1 MPKIRINRDVLS
13 ICKAFEK
20 ESIQLIC
27 LDTNL
32 LESLD
37 PILFYTQFR
46 IHGGFKIEIWPNRE
60 GEIDT

>member
-1 MPKIRINRDVLS
+1 MPKYPINIDVLP
-13 ICKAFEK
+13 ICNAFEK

-27 LDTNL
+27 LETNL
-32 LESLD
+32 LESLN

-60 GEIDT
+60 GEIDA

>member
-1 MPKIRINRDVLS
+1 MPKISINRDVLL
-13 ICKAFEK
+13 IFKAFEK
-20 ESIQLIC
+20 ESIQLTC

-37 PILFYTQFR
+37 PFLFYTQFGIQR
-46 IHGGFKIEIWPNRE
+46 GFKIEIWLNGE